1 MRIVAA
7 LVMCLIVVGCGSP
20 PPSTAPDQFI
30 HVINESNRAVM
41 VATGLLLDT
50 KGATAARPCG
60 GEVSLQ
66 VDPSS
71 YEDDG
76 RLLAFIGVDLSGAFD
91 VSLKAFA
98 GDPIEMPGN
107 FSAVPIWSDGTL
119 TGRLPLYLTVAADLT
134 VTETDP
140 SSPRS
145 SAACVPAY

>member
-1 MRIVAA
+1 MRTAAA
-7 LVMCLIVVGCGSP
+7 LVVCLIVVGCGSP

-30 HVINESNRAVM
+30 HVINESNRALM
-41 VATGLLLDT
+41 VATGFLLDT

-66 VDPSS
+66 IDPSS

-76 RLLAFIGVDLSGAFD
+76 RLLAFIGMDPNGAFD
-91 VSLKAFA
+91 LALKAFA
-98 GDPIEMPGN
+98 GDPIDMPGN

-119 TGRLPLYLTVAADLT
+119 AGRLPVDLTVAGDLT

-140 SSPRS
+140 STPRS